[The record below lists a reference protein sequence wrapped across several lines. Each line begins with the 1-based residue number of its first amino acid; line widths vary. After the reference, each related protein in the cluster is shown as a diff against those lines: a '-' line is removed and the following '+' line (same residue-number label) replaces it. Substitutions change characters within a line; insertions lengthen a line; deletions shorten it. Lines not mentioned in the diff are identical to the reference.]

1 MSNRR
6 RLNANPPAVI
16 RAAHASKEMRAES
29 FGGARRSAT
38 FRLMIITVELPRWGA
53 TMQDATI
60 VEWLKQ
66 PGDRIAVD
74 ESICVVE
81 TDKVDA
87 EVPAPAA
94 GVLGEP
100 LVGKGDQVEVG
111 SPLTTIITDG

>member
-1 MSNRR
+1 MPTLRSND
-6 RLNANPPAVI
+6 PARSPHAVG
-16 RAAHASKEMRAES
+16 AAGRH
-29 FGGARRSAT
+29 GSAT
-38 FRLMIITVELPRWGA
+38 FRVMIITVELPRWGA

-66 PGDRIAVD
+66 PGDAVALD

-87 EVPAPAA
+87 EVPAPVA

-100 LVGKGDQVEVG
+100 LVAKGDQVEVG
-111 SPLTTIITDG
+111 SPLTTIVTDG

>member
-1 MSNRR
+1 
-6 RLNANPPAVI
+6 
-16 RAAHASKEMRAES
+16 
-29 FGGARRSAT
+29 
-38 FRLMIITVELPRWGA
+38 MIITVELPRWGA

-66 PGDRIAVD
+66 PGDEVASD

-100 LVGKGDQVEVG
+100 LVAKGDLVEVG
-111 SPLTTIITDG
+111 RALTTITTRD